1 LRRSQGSIFRFWM
14 PLAATWLMMAVEG
27 PFLAAVIARL
37 PDPKFNLAAYGV
49 AFAFAI
55 LVEAPVIM
63 IMSASTALVEN
74 GPSFKKL
81 RNFTY
86 TLNVGISV
94 VMILGLIPPVFR
106 FITQDLIG
114 LPDEVARLTYGALII
129 LLPWPAAIGYRRFFQ
144 GLLIRAG
151 RTRLVAYGTVVRISA
166 MSSTALLLYA
176 FTSIPGAHLGAAA
189 LTAGVCVEAVAAR
202 LMVRG
207 TVRKLLRTH
216 VEAGDHEPL
225 DYGRITHFY
234 IPLAMTSLL
243 GLAVQPM
250 VTFFMGH
257 ARYPLESLAVL
268 PVVGAL
274 SFIFRA
280 MGLSYQE
287 VAIALL
293 GKKHEHARELGRFA
307 LTLGLASSAALAL
320 IAFTPLAN
328 VWFETI
334 SGLTPELTA
343 FAILPTQ
350 ILVPLPALS
359 VLLSF
364 LRAILV
370 QGRLT
375 RPITAATAVEVG
387 GILLVLFA
395 LIQGLNVVGV
405 TAAAIAFVA
414 GRIGSNGY
422 LVPPCLR
429 VLRLKSNV
437 QRSTFDDRTS
447 TPDA

>member
-1 LRRSQGSIFRFWM
+1 MRRSQKSIFKFWL

-55 LVEAPVIM
+55 LIEAPVIM

-86 TLNVGISV
+86 TLNVGITV
-94 VMILGLIPPVFR
+94 VMILVLIPPVFR
-106 FITQDLIG
+106 FIAQGLIG
-114 LPDEVARLTYGALII
+114 LPDEVARLTYGALVI

-144 GLLIRAG
+144 GLLIRSG
-151 RTRLVAYGTVVRISA
+151 MTRLVAYGTVVRLSA
-166 MSSTALLLYA
+166 MLSTALLLNA
-176 FTSIPGAHLGAAA
+176 FTSIPGAYLGAAA
-189 LTAGVCVEAVAAR
+189 LTAGVCFEAVVAR

-207 TVRKLLRTH
+207 TVRELMGIR
-216 VEAGDHEPL
+216 VEKGEHEPL

-234 IPLAMTSLL
+234 IPLALTSLL

-250 VTFFMGH
+250 VTFFMGN
-257 ARYPLESLAVL
+257 ARHPLESLAVL
-268 PVVGAL
+268 PVVGSL

-287 VAIALL
+287 VAIVLL
-293 GKKHEHARELGRFA
+293 GKNHEHARELGRFA
-307 LTLGLASSAALAL
+307 LNLGMASSAALAL
-320 IAFTPLAN
+320 IAFTPLAG
-328 VWFETI
+328 VWYQTV
-334 SGLTPELTA
+334 SGLTPDLAA
-343 FAILPTQ
+343 FAIVPTQ

-364 LRAILV
+364 QRAILV
-370 QGRLT
+370 QGRFT

-414 GRIGSNGY
+414 GRVGSNTY
-422 LVPPCLR
+422 LIPPCFR
-429 VLRLKSNV
+429 VLRTS
-437 QRSTFDDRTS
+437 DR
-447 TPDA
+447 